1 MNLLSNV
8 TIIPQCS
15 GDQVH
20 LMEVGVELQE
30 REGGGR
36 KKNLTNQAKD
46 IIVLLIHQLQAL
58 RQIEESRVEV
68 LNELSMQ

>member
-20 LMEVGVELQE
+20 LMEVGVELEE

-36 KKNLTNQAKD
+36 ERTLTNQVED
-46 IIVLLIHQLQAL
+46 MIVLLSYQLQL
-58 RQIEESRVEV
+58 QR
-68 LNELSMQ
+68 